1 MIEAMLA
8 VSLMFVVPLHACAAR
23 VQENARLHWSMPA
36 RVPAPNRRWQI
47 EVTPKLDDSENRTPV
62 SLTLCDG
69 SASWPLFTL
78 QRSARVH
85 WSADGEQL
93 LVINEPL
100 SGTRQLLFF
109 SIRGART
116 GAHVV
121 PTSALEKVVTDT
133 IAHRIG
139 VRKSVE
145 FYLPKLLSW
154 RGRELFLTVGG
165 QSSAA
170 PSGPFESYCFG
181 VALDSETFQ
190 VKNVISEK
198 VLRAR
203 WRRSCDISP

>member
-1 MIEAMLA
+1 MIETMLA
-8 VSLMFVVPLHACAAR
+8 VSLMFVSPLHACAAR

-116 GAHVV
+116 GAQVV

-139 VRKSVE
+139 AQRHVD
-145 FYLPKLLSW
+145 FYLPKLVSW
-154 RGRELFLTVGG
+154 RGRELVLSVGG
-165 QSSAA
+165 HTSVDSN
-170 PSGPFESYCFG
+170 GPLESYCFG

-190 VKNVISEK
+190 VTKVISEK
-198 VLRAR
+198 MLRAR